1 LASITPGIESN
12 LGKENAGIKHLR
24 LAIVPWLLVFFIS
37 AASSSRSSAARRLRG
52 RSPRAQQTAMPV
64 IGFVNGASP
73 DGYAS
78 NMTVC
83 HQGLKEAGYVDGR
96 NATIEYR

>member
-1 LASITPGIESN
+1 
-12 LGKENAGIKHLR
+12 
-24 LAIVPWLLVFFIS
+24 
-37 AASSSRSSAARRLRG
+37 
-52 RSPRAQQTAMPV
+52 MPV